1 MRPRGEVEQGG
12 PGDGAG
18 AIGVPELPS
27 WTMVRYVIAVTA
39 YVLAGTHTYVWRT
52 DTRLFERVRLVLF
65 GHVPRSLAE
74 IHCHRQGVGTQ
85 CVARGVCL

>member
-52 DTRLFERVRLVLF
+52 DTRLFERVSA
-65 GHVPRSLAE
+65 RSVSREAFVFE
-74 IHCHRQGVGTQ
+74 MWASIV
-85 CVARGVCL
+85 